1 MNEIIQNL
9 GRSLTG
15 DAVKAV
21 LCVRSAE
28 KVGEA
33 GESLIKAATDA
44 NTINEKL
51 MERALKSLE
60 GTETTATFKDIKGMV
75 SQNGYTPVEVQ
86 YNPATLR
93 FSTSAGM
100 QTDYDDSAGDV
111 AVRTVKKPASTELSF
126 ELLFDDVNIMDA
138 FMLSDNPITNMSTGN
153 LLQSGK
159 NLYNNIKGQGYSV
172 REQMEVML
180 ALLTIQSARQVIFFW
195 GSMSFRGEV
204 TAVSSTFTMFNKKG
218 EPIRGKVGM
227 TIRQGH
233 SSNKTEEA
241 FRYDEKYWDD
251 AFDRVFT
258 DEIKQ
263 PSALE
268 SMSNNLLN
276 LKL

>member
-15 DAVKAV
+15 NAVKAV
-21 LCVRSAE
+21 LCVRSAAKIE
-28 KVGEA
+28 GDSLQEA
-33 GESLIKAATDA
+33 AKDA
-44 NTINEKL
+44 NKINEEL
-51 MERALKSLE
+51 MKRALKSLE
-60 GTETTATFKDIKGMV
+60 GKEATATFKDIKGMV
-75 SQNGYTPVEVQ
+75 SENGYTPVEVQ
-86 YNPATLR
+86 YNPSSLR

-159 NLYNNIKGQGYSV
+159 NLYNNIKGEGYSV